1 MAKAKF
7 DIKSEATRPIYAY
20 VGVTDLAVEAVRGS
34 VTDVQ
39 KRFNE
44 VQTRVSDFDFEP
56 KALRQQAVTIVN
68 ARVESIANQA
78 QARRAAIEARVAE
91 LQELAKDTYTDL
103 VVRGETLVERI
114 RKQESTQAAVKSG
127 KTTSAKA
134 KTTRTQA
141 GKGASATAK
150 TAKSSAQRA
159 AKSTTTTA
167 KKQSTRP
174 KSSAKATATTAK
186 KTGAAATKATSQAAK
201 KVGD

>member
-7 DIKSEATRPIYAY
+7 DIKTEATRPIYAY
-20 VGVTDLAVEAVRGS
+20 VGVTDLAVEAVRES

-39 KRFNE
+39 KRL
-44 VQTRVSDFDFEP
+44 TAIDFEP
-56 KALRQQAVTIVN
+56 KSLRDQAVTLVN
-68 ARVESIANQA
+68 ARVEALANTA

-91 LQELAKDTYTDL
+91 LQNRAKGTYTDL

-127 KTTSAKA
+127 KTTSSKA
-134 KTTRTQA
+134 KTTKTQA
-141 GKGASATAK
+141 SKGASTTAK
-150 TAKSSAQRA
+150 TAKSSAKRA
-159 AKSTTTTA
+159 AKTTSNTA

-186 KTGAAATKATSQAAK
+186 KTGAAATKATSEAAK